1 LKELIMI
8 ALKNILVATDFS
20 ECSVA
25 AVRQGSALA
34 AAFDASL
41 HLLHVATAPLHE
53 PWAGYTPGAE
63 FVHLI
68 RRVEAEGR
76 QQLEK
81 AAGSTDLRAEQVV
94 LATAWGDPAD
104 EILKYATEHAVD
116 LAVCGTHGRRGWD
129 HLIMGS
135 VAERVLRLAPCPV
148 LTVHVSPT
156 VARRTLTRP
165 AEAVG
170 VR

>member
-1 LKELIMI
+1 MI
-8 ALKNILVATDFS
+8 ALKNILVPTDFS

-25 AVRQGSALA
+25 AVRQGSVLA

-41 HLLHVATAPLHE
+41 HLLHIATAPFSE

-63 FVHLI
+63 FVHI
-68 RRVEAEGR
+68 VRRLDAEGR
-76 QQLEK
+76 QQLETM
-81 AAGSTDLRAEQVV
+81 ARSTGLRAEQVV

-104 EILKYATEHAVD
+104 EILKYAREHAVD
-116 LAVCGTHGRRGWD
+116 LVVCGTHGRRGFD
-129 HLIMGS
+129 RLIMGS

-148 LTVHVSPT
+148 LTVHGSPA
-156 VARRTLTRP
+156 VARQTLTRP
-165 AEAVG
+165 VEAVG

>member
-1 LKELIMI
+1 MI

-20 ECSVA
+20 KCSVA
-25 AVRQGSALA
+25 AVQQGSALA
-34 AAFDASL
+34 TAFDASL
-41 HLLHVATAPLHE
+41 HLLHVATAPFHE

-63 FVHLI
+63 FVQI
-68 RRVEAEGR
+68 VRRLDAEGR
-76 QQLEK
+76 EELEK
-81 AAGSTDLRAEQVV
+81 VAGSTGLRAEQLV

-104 EILKYATEHAVD
+104 EILKYTTEHAVD
-116 LAVCGTHGRRGWD
+116 LVVCGSHGRRGFD

-148 LTVHVSPT
+148 LTVHGAPA
-156 VARRTLTRP
+156 VAGQALTRP
-165 AEAVG
+165 DDAVG